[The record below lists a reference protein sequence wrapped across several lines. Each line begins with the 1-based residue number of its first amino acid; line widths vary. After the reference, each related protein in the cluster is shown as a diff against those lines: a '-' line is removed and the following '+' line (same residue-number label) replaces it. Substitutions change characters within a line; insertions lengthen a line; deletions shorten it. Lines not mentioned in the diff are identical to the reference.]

1 MIYDITQWTVVADL
15 AAKKYYFHSHNNK
28 NWRYVDL
35 MKALQGAKGIQTI
48 PLETPADYAEVTG
61 MAK

>member
-1 MIYDITQWTVVADL
+1 VAADL
-15 AAKKYYFHSHNNK
+15 AGKKYYFHSHDNK

-35 MKALQGAKGIQTI
+35 MKALQGAKGIQNI
-48 PLETPADYAEVTG
+48 PLEVTADYPDVTS